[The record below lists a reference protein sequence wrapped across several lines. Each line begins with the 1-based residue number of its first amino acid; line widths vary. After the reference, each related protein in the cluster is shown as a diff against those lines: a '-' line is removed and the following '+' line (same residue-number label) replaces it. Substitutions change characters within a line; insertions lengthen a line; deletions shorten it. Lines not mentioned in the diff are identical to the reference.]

1 MKFHH
6 LSREEV
12 KRANQLVYNRKL
24 VQEYEQN
31 PSIFEANRQQEI
43 KNILRKI
50 SEKTLGGN
58 FLDIGSG
65 TGNLIR
71 LGQHYFQVIVGMDLA
86 TKLVRQSKQ
95 LSPDL
100 NLIVADADYP
110 PFKNNTFN
118 CVALYGTL
126 HHLFDPAQTLRKS
139 YYLLKPNGYLYTDHD
154 PNYFF
159 SRFYHLYYRIRYYN
173 QAGFGS
179 SEEEIA
185 EFHHTQTNGINP
197 ELLKRELVKIG
208 FQDVKICYRHTSNSH
223 LSWLSRFFLV
233 ILQIFSYLIPLKSF
247 YTHFY
252 LIARK

>member
-12 KRANQLVYNRKL
+12 KRTNQLVYNRKS
-24 VQEYEQN
+24 VREYEKN
-31 PSIFEANRQQEI
+31 PSIFEAGRQQEI
-43 KNILRKI
+43 KNTLKEI
-50 SEKTLGGN
+50 SAKTHSGN

-65 TGNLIR
+65 TGNLIK
-71 LGQHYFQVIVGMDLA
+71 LGKDYFQLVIGMDMA
-86 TKLVRQSKQ
+86 TELVKQTKQ
-95 LSPDL
+95 LNPGL

-118 CVALYGTL
+118 CVAFYGTL
-126 HHLFDPAQTLRKS
+126 HHLFEPAQTLRNS
-139 YYLLKPNGYLYTDHD
+139 YDLLKPNGYLYTDHD

-159 SRFYHLYYRIRYYN
+159 NRFYHLYYSIRYYK

-197 ELLKRELVKIG
+197 ELLKQDLAKIG
-208 FQDVKICYRHTSNSH
+208 FQNVNIYYRQTSNPR
-223 LSWLSRFFLV
+223 LSRLSLFFLV
-233 ILQIFSYLIPLKSF
+233 ILKIFSYLIPLRSF